1 VAQLLR
7 HDGVATTVVYAKT
20 DQNRLAQLVR
30 PWPTATAGA
39 R

>member
-7 HDGVATTVVYAKT
+7 HGGVATTVVYAKT

-30 PWPTATAGA
+30 EVVKCSV
-39 R
+39 